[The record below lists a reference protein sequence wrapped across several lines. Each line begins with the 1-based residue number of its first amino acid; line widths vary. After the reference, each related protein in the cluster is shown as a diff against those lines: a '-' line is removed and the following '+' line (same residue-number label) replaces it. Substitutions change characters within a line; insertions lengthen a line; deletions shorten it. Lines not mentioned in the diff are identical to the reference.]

1 MDLSPGQQKALFVVV
16 VVALAGL
23 GIYLLAPHGNG
34 SSGQHA
40 GAVPPAT
47 HRPAPATQAAG
58 AASAPAPSPAGSPS
72 VNIYRWLPFT
82 QQDLAR
88 ASAVTTQ
95 FAADYN
101 TFTYNESAASYV
113 ARMSGLITAQLGQ
126 KLENSFATLGVAQ
139 TRSRQKQISTG
150 TASIDSLRAFGSS
163 SITFVVTAIQKL
175 TGTQGSSQTSSQYAI
190 TVTNSGGSWQ
200 VYDIELASAGNS

>member
-1 MDLSPGQQKALFVVV
+1 MDLSPGQQKALFAVL

-23 GIYLLAPHGNG
+23 GIYLLAPHGSG

-40 GAVPPAT
+40 GVAPTAT
-47 HRPAPATQAAG
+47 PRPASATQGAS
-58 AASAPAPSPAGSPS
+58 AASAPAPSPAGSSS
-72 VNIYRWLPFT
+72 VNIYQWLPFT

-95 FAADYN
+95 FAADYT
-101 TFTYNESAASYV
+101 TFTYKDSAASYV

-139 TRSRQKQISTG
+139 ARSRQKQISTG
-150 TASIDSLRAFGSS
+150 TASIDSLRAFGTS
-163 SITFVVTAIQKL
+163 SITFVVTATQKL
-175 TGTQGSSQTSSQYAI
+175 SGSQGSSQTSTQYAI
-190 TVTNSGGSWQ
+190 TVTKSGGSWQ
-200 VYDIELASAGNS
+200 VYDIELASAGNP